1 MTKVT
6 KLPPST
12 TFTVDQA
19 LDDAKQMQLN
29 DVLILGY
36 DKNDALFVR
45 SSRMTRE
52 QGLLL
57 MELGK
62 LFSLGVTYD

>member
-1 MTKVT
+1 MSVT

-12 TFTVDQA
+12 TYTVDQA
-19 LDDAKQMQLN
+19 LDDAKQMRLN

-36 DKNDALFVR
+36 DENDALFVR

-52 QGLLL
+52 QALFLI
-57 MELGK
+57 ELGK
-62 LFSLGVTYD
+62 MYTMGIEA

>member
-1 MTKVT
+1 MNVT

-12 TFTVDQA
+12 TYTVDQA
-19 LDDAKQMQLN
+19 LDDAKQMRLN

-36 DKNDALFVR
+36 DENDALFVR
-45 SSRMTRE
+45 SSRMPRE
-52 QGLLL
+52 QALLL

-62 LFSLGVTYD
+62 LFSLGVAYD

>member
-1 MTKVT
+1 MKIT

-19 LDDAKQMQLN
+19 LDDAKQMNLN

-36 DKNDALFVR
+36 DEHDTLAVR

-52 QGLLL
+52 QALFLIKLG
-57 MELGK
+57 ELHT
-62 LFSLGVTYD
+62 LGVIND

>member
-36 DKNDALFVR
+36 DENDVLFVR

-52 QGLLL
+52 QGLFLI
-57 MELGK
+57 ELGK
-62 LFSLGVTYD
+62 LYSLGITYD